1 MDSEDDLLNDHDMES
16 GEEEDDFYSGETDD
30 YNDSDGGEPDYGFV
44 EEDVDDS
51 VMIAS
56 HRSQVGFVEE
66 KTFYIVCVCVWVL
79 FCLG

>member
-1 MDSEDDLLNDHDMES
+1 MDSEDDLLNAHDMES

-30 YNDSDGGEPDYGFV
+30 YNDSEGGEPDYGFV

-66 KTFYIVCVCVWVL
+66 KTFYIVCVWAL